1 MCVKMAAPQ
10 AVVETKRGGGERG
23 SMERGKFRGF
33 ANSIG
38 DVIATDGAAARDGV
52 STNVNEETR
61 ERSES

>member
-1 MCVKMAAPQ
+1 
-10 AVVETKRGGGERG
+10 
-23 SMERGKFRGF
+23 MERGKFRGF